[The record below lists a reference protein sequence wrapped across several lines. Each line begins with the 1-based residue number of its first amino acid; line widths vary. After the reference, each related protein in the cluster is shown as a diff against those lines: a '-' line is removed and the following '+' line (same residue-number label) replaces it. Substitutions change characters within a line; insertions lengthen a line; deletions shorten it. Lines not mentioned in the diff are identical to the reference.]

1 MVAVANNR
9 DMGGKDYSGS
19 STQNNPF
26 IPRASGNSTTPEVP
40 DPSSVGMNLYYNY
53 EAPAPRDYYAE
64 TAGTLQAQVDLAPE
78 VFKAESKFRPLYA
91 GLDYRIYDRFLPKYL
106 QTGIETAPL
115 VAQQAQILN
124 SAQRQADIADV
135 MNLGPQ
141 ALKAMK
147 TANPEQAAL
156 LDEMTRQAMDELKLN
171 GLLSP
176 DEERAVIQ
184 NTRAAFAD
192 RGMDLSNPAM
202 FAEAMNLDGATR
214 ARQDRARSFAGDVL
228 GFQKSVYGDPYSL
241 ILGRPSSNL
250 AFAQGSSGIPQSAQV
265 GPQLFNPESQYA
277 SQLYSDNYAG
287 ALQGAQIQAGLD
299 QDYFNTVYN
308 TMASANIAGA
318 NNAAAIKAGRM
329 AQNGAII
336 GGGLGALGSLG
347 AASILACW
355 VAREVYGVSDP
366 RWMRFRTW
374 LLTKA
379 SPALRTWY
387 LIAGERFAGWL
398 RGRDNLK
405 AALLATMNQKIMEV

>member
-1 MVAVANNR
+1 MTVRSVAYSPGKSS
-9 DMGGKDYSGS
+9 GG
-19 STQNNPF
+19 
-26 IPRASGNSTTPEVP
+26 GNDKYTPDVP
-40 DPSSVGMNLYYNY
+40 DPASVGTNYNFNY

-124 SAQRQADIADV
+124 TSQRQADIADV

-184 NTRAAFAD
+184 NTRASFAD
-192 RGMDLSNPAM
+192 RGMDLSNPAI

-214 ARQDRARSFAGDVL
+214 ARQDRARAFAGDVL
-228 GFQKSVYGDPYSL
+228 GFQKSVYGDPYAL

-250 AFAQGSSGIPQSAQV
+250 PFAQGSSGIPQSAQV
-265 GPQLFNPESQYA
+265 GPQLFNPESDYA

-308 TMASANIAGA
+308 AMASANIAGA
-318 NNAAAIKAGRM
+318 NNRAAVDAGRM
-329 AQNGAII
+329 AATGSMIGSTIGAA
-336 GGGLGALGSLG
+336 GMLG
-347 AASILACW
+347 AASIMCW

-374 LLTKA
+374 LFTKA
-379 SPALRTWY
+379 SPMLRTWY
-387 LIAGERFAGWL
+387 LIAGERFAQWL

-405 AALLATMNQKIMEV
+405 AVLRATMNQKIMEV